1 MLILPGNVSISD
13 ASKFNK
19 DCKDFQILNDGT
31 KVGDYRYCNLSL
43 DCRQI
48 DIGLNGKAIPMEAN
62 YLVIVDKDGEITHEL
77 FCTGYHDLRCLS
89 ERMED
94 NKVS

>member
-13 ASKFNK
+13 ADKFNK

-31 KVGDYRYCNLSL
+31 KVGDYHYCNLSL
-43 DCRQI
+43 YCRQI
-48 DIGLNGKAIPMEAN
+48 DIGLDGKAIPMEAN
-62 YLVIVDKDGEITHEL
+62 YLTMVDKDGEVTHEL
-77 FCTGYHDLRCLS
+77 FCTGHYDLRCLN

-94 NKVS
+94 SKVS